1 MLFIYVDV
9 FWITY
14 KSKCND
20 DVHPTIA
27 HLLQQ
32 IQSTSSSVIMFV
44 FWFHYH
50 SEQLT
55 TVK

>member
-1 MLFIYVDV
+1 MF
-9 FWITY
+9 ITY
-14 KSKCND
+14 KSKCTD

-32 IQSTSSSVIMFV
+32 IQSTSPPVIMFV
-44 FWFHYH
+44 FYFITD
-50 SEQLT
+50 SEQQT